1 MGKKKEKAIEGFVM
15 FDVLYADGTKSSRR
29 KVPAALIA
37 ENGEEYARTAIM
49 NQDRKIM
56 EMSGH
61 DRGPVAAIS
70 RSE

>member
-15 FDVLYADGTKSSRR
+15 YDVLYADGTKSSRR
-29 KVPAALIA
+29 KVAAALIA
-37 ENGEEYARTAIM
+37 DKGEDYARTAIM
-49 NQDRKIM
+49 DQDRKIM

-61 DRGPVAAIS
+61 DRGPIASIT

>member
-37 ENGEEYARTAIM
+37 ENGEEYARTEIM

-61 DRGPVAAIS
+61 DRGPIASVS
-70 RSE
+70 RSD